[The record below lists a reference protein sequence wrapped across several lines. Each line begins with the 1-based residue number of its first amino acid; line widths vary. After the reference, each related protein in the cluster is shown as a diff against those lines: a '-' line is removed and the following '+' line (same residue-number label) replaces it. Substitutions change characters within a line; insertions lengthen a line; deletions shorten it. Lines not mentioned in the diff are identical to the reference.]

1 MNIFALKGF
10 RVKVTERTKNAG
22 WKTDRKLVTAYL
34 EVEKEYTVERTEVDR
49 SSSIVVLQEFP
60 DVKFNTVN
68 FEDVSTQSEE
78 DDAKHPYAAK
88 LKQE

>member
-1 MNIFALKGF
+1 MNIFALRDF
-10 RVKVTERTKNAG
+10 QVKVTEKSKYSG
-22 WKTDRKLVTAYL
+22 WKNDRKLIETHL
-34 EVEKEYTVERTEVDR
+34 EVDVVYKVDRTEVDR

-68 FEDVSTQSEE
+68 FEDVSTQPEE

-88 LKQE
+88 YKQE